1 MRDEDDQL
9 YIYQLYGISTP
20 RKIKAEKTLRAKIG
34 ASTKITPEQIEKA
47 QKIITHPKKDFSGY
61 ALQQLSRIEGA
72 IHATYENT
80 YDRESDYELI
90 IVPLS
95 NIKGQAGMFGNW
107 LASHLSEIIL
117 KFLEKYKRL
126 DNDALD
132 ILGHYCKA
140 IHLTYELELFD
151 TTSTG
156 GQKIA
161 HELQYVVK
169 RYNERFKKKIERT

>member
-20 RKIKAEKTLRAKIG
+20 RKIKADKTLRAKIG
-34 ASTKITPEQIEKA
+34 ISTKITPKQIKQA
-47 QKIITHPKKDFSGY
+47 QDVISYPKKDFSGY
-61 ALQQLSRIEGA
+61 ALQELLKIEGA
-72 IHATYENT
+72 VQAMYETT

-117 KFLEKYKRL
+117 KFLEKYQRL
-126 DNDALD
+126 DDHALD
-132 ILGHYCKA
+132 ILINYCKA
-140 IHLTYELELFD
+140 IRLTYELQLFD

-161 HELQYVVK
+161 HELQYAIK
-169 RYNERFKKKIERT
+169 RYNERFEEKINR